1 LGGYLGKVPSGRPT
15 LPFQMA
21 FTTEAAQR
29 LDRPESA
36 ALRQLPLAAR
46 KRGTSQVTGAYGR
59 FWVTGIGRE
68 PHWQGQPKP
77 GGRFPS
83 GRPGGSATPT
93 RELCALPVHDG
104 AMGQL
109 APSRPAARNGSLS
122 VPKRR
127 CAASAAMLA
136 AASPH
141 TLGVYEFEC
150 LGTNKT

>member
-1 LGGYLGKVPSGRPT
+1 MCVVLLRYLVVGTVHKG
-15 LPFQMA
+15 
-21 FTTEAAQR
+21 AQR

-59 FWVTGIGRE
+59 FRVTGTGRE

-83 GRPGGSATPT
+83 GRGSAT

-109 APSRPAARNGSLS
+109 APSRPAAHNGSLS
-122 VPKRR
+122 LPKRR
-127 CAASAAMLA
+127 CAASAATYA

-141 TLGVYEFEC
+141 TLGS
-150 LGTNKT
+150 TNSNASAQIRLEH